1 MTLVIKKAS
10 GGVSVM
16 RLIGDA
22 DAATCVEQWKAVN
35 PGEYVTHAEIAE
47 ESLPQDRSQR
57 DLWDLVGGA
66 VVINSALTPVPQI
79 VTRRQAKQALRKTLA
94 ADGFTLLSKVQPAI
108 DAITDAMER
117 DLMQIEWDESLEFHR
132 TRPSLIKLAT
142 AIGLDSAATDDL
154 FILAA
159 TL

>member
-1 MTLVIKKAS
+1 MKLLVNAPSGAQELIEVFDGGGYFDSSRVVWDERTDGELPEITLGGMVRS
-10 GGVSVM
+10 GGSLVYSAE
-16 RLIGDA
+16 RKA
-22 DAATCVEQWKAVN
+22 QHDAA
-35 PGEYVTHAEIAE
+35 IA
-47 ESLPQDRSQR
+47 PK
-57 DLWDLVGGA
+57 
-66 VVINSALTPVPQI
+66 VPQI

-142 AIGLDSAATDDL
+142 AIGLDSAATDEL